1 MPLDLTEDDKA
12 ALIELL
18 RDTVD
23 RDRSLTSPRIRKLQ
37 AILAKLAMELPE
49 PPRPTALQATPN
61 PRSRL
66 VAALAKKR
74 RR

>member
-1 MPLDLTEDDKA
+1 MTFDLDDDEKA

-18 RDTVD
+18 QGTVD

-37 AILAKLAMELPE
+37 AILAKLALEPPE

-61 PRSRL
+61 PRSRQGA
-66 VAALAKKR
+66 VLAKKR